1 MKSEEKEQEK
11 YQEELEETSKEV
23 DGVNEYRDIISR
35 VIHEGEEIFKIK
47 NRAITLSAIIA
58 GLEIGFSYMLLCA
71 LHHLLQGKV
80 EENTIFKLFSFV
92 YPVGFILVILGK
104 SALFTEQTSV
114 LALPVLNG
122 QRSIKELLRIWGL
135 VIIGNVVGGIL
146 FTLFIGFLAPHLD
159 LFTKDT
165 MVKIGSHV
173 LHHESWV
180 IFLSAV
186 VAGWLMGLLNWLLNS
201 AKNSLTRI
209 FLIFMITAVI
219 GFGGFHHS
227 IVGNIEVFGA
237 YLFSESIGLLD
248 YLWFLM
254 LALLGNSFGGAVVV
268 GLFKYRIFESNYN
281 KQN

>member
-1 MKSEEKEQEK
+1 
-11 YQEELEETSKEV
+11 
-23 DGVNEYRDIISR
+23 
-35 VIHEGEEIFKIK
+35 
-47 NRAITLSAIIA
+47 
-58 GLEIGFSYMLLCA
+58 
-71 LHHLLQGKV
+71 
-80 EENTIFKLFSFV
+80 
-92 YPVGFILVILGK
+92 
-104 SALFTEQTSV
+104 
-114 LALPVLNG
+114 
-122 QRSIKELLRIWGL
+122 
-135 VIIGNVVGGIL
+135 
-146 FTLFIGFLAPHLD
+146 
-159 LFTKDT
+159 

-180 IFLSAV
+180 IFLSAI